1 MSVWSRRPALR
12 WLVPALAA
20 ALVVGGGAA
29 ANAVVNRD
37 DPPDLPPPTAAELLT
52 DLQTAQVAAGSG
64 TGVVTADL
72 GLPELLDSGERGH
85 ADLGSLWS
93 GSNTLRLWYDG
104 PERVRVALLGTL
116 SQADIIRNGRDLW
129 IWDSSE
135 NKASHR
141 VLPEGMPAPPEQH
154 GPALSPQAA
163 AEALL
168 AAIEPSTEVST
179 DSTTRVAGRDAYE
192 LVLTPRD
199 EASLIGQ
206 IRVAID
212 AEQSLPLSVKVYGQ
226 GAEPAWEA
234 SFTQISFERPDP
246 EQFRFNPPPGA
257 TVTEDD
263 LWPSLPMLEDPPT
276 EMTVVGEGWTRVLV
290 VRLPEAAQEKVDALR
305 GLLPE
310 GQALSGSLFSVLLTE
325 DGRVLLGAVTPER
338 LAEVAD
344 DPAAALEGE

>member
-1 MSVWSRRPALR
+1 MSVWTRRPALR
-12 WLVPALAA
+12 WLVPVLAA

-29 ANAVVNRD
+29 ANAVANRD
-37 DPPDLPPPTAAELLT
+37 DTPDLPPRTAAELLT
-52 DLQTAQVAAGSG
+52 DLQTAQVVGSG
-64 TGVVTADL
+64 TVVVTADL
-72 GLPELLDSGERGH
+72 GLPELPDSDEHGH

-93 GSNTLRLWYDG
+93 GSSTLRLWYDG
-104 PERVRVALLGTL
+104 PERVRLALLGTL

-129 IWDSSE
+129 IWDSAK
-135 NKASHR
+135 NQASHR
-141 VLPEGMPAPPEQH
+141 VLPEDLPTHPRPP
-154 GPALSPQAA
+154 GPALSPPEA
-163 AEALL
+163 AEAIL
-168 AAIEPSTEVST
+168 AAIEPSTEVSAE
-179 DSTTRVAGRDAYE
+179 STTRVADRDAYE

-199 EASLIGQ
+199 EASLVSQ

-212 AEQSLPLSVKVYGQ
+212 AEHSIPLSVQVYGQ
-226 GAEPAWEA
+226 AAEPAWEA

-246 EQFRFNPPPGA
+246 EQFRFNPPPGT

-263 LWPSLPMLEDPPT
+263 LWPSLPMLEDPPAGV
-276 EMTVVGEGWTRVLV
+276 TVVGEGWTRVLV
-290 VRLPEAAQEKVDALR
+290 VRLSETAQEQVDALR
-305 GLLPE
+305 WLLPD